1 MRGLQRNPARRSL
14 NENNEAEC
22 SDRARPNIIFNTRP
36 FVARTC
42 PASVHFPLGRMRCA
56 WNIPRISVDE
66 TVRRVG
72 PERVSGPVNIF
83 HISVTW
89 NVLDTR
95 SHVALSSTCCSSP
108 AKGFDIKRVLKKG
121 AKILFFKYYYY
132 SFMNGEV
139 RDRPIFISQACAY
152 KLNP

>member
-66 TVRRVG
+66 TVRQKSVLREWVG
-72 PERVSGPVNIF
+72 QSIF
-83 HISVTW
+83 STFRW
-89 NVLDTR
+89 RGMCWTYGR
-95 SHVALSSTCCSSP
+95 TSRWALRAVHP
-108 AKGFDIKRVLKKG
+108 QPRVLISNG
-121 AKILFFKYYYY
+121 CSRREPRYYFSNIIIIVSWMARSGIGPYLFPKPVPT
-132 SFMNGEV
+132 N
-139 RDRPIFISQACAY
+139 
-152 KLNP
+152 